1 MKVSE
6 YIKVLQ
12 ELKSIIGDFDIKLLE
27 SDIDLGFEDSTLEEI
42 YTLLGY

>member
-27 SDIDLGFEDSTLEEI
+27 SDIDDSTLEEI
-42 YTLLGY
+42 YALIGY

>member
-27 SDIDLGFEDSTLEEI
+27 SDIDDSTLEEI
-42 YTLLGY
+42 YTLIGY